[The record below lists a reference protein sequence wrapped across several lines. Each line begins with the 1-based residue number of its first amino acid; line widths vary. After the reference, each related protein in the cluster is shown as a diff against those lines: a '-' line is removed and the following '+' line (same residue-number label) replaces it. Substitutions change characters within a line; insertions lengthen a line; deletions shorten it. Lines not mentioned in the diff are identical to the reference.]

1 MFILI
6 VLMSF
11 ASAGFF
17 SNLFSAKI
25 TGHDIYGYGEDTC
38 FECMENG
45 GNWCEEGWNDYC
57 IEWYGTCN
65 GNRITNEDE
74 CPCPTSCADVPDCE
88 FYECGYCDALSDQCY
103 YSLGACGTCGAAET
117 CNYGTH
123 TCEISCG
130 YSTPYETYREV
141 DVSEAGFADPY
152 DVFCCDEDSD
162 CVANADCFESDNYY
176 PNDLDTREALSG
188 DGSGEYCLYGIWYN
202 EKSFI
207 GQAACAAF
215 STYTYFSREVDS
227 SLWNFADT
235 DDKGCCSNTAECV
248 ANGYCYTKNK
258 YHDNAP
264 ISGDSGD
271 SGDYCLN
278 GVWYDEESDLPSYCG
293 DGTCDFSVGETCTTC
308 LADCGCDSGYACTDG
323 FCVQGVATPGCVDTD
338 TGFDIYNAGTA
349 NSYSDSCVTTINLK
363 EVSCNSVVI
372 TDNVIQAGSYGGIY
386 ATTIS
391 CADYGKVC
399 NFGACADSY
408 SCGNEIC
415 DSSIGEN
422 CDNCPEDCPIVIACS
437 EGDGGFKPDI
447 YSTMV
452 RDGIT
457 YTDQCH
463 PDSTTNI
470 LYEYIC
476 DDVSVPTPS
485 VKGQSAQ
492 GGWVA
497 EVTCPNGC
505 GGAGVCLAAVAAT
518 CSDKIQNQLETDVDC
533 GGPNCLA
540 CPDCTTNG
548 DCGIGELCCGGSCEL
563 KCDSDLYCAD
573 INPCIINKCHHPKTC
588 DAECFFY
595 TTLRDG
601 VSCGDGQVCC
611 GGTPCASGD
620 LCCPGGCAEPS
631 CTANSCDDSND
642 CTTDTCKKSGTCDAK
657 CDYSEYENA
666 NTVCDAFVNGRCNE
680 NGICKEPSCDKNS
693 ECVPANP
700 ESCKVYTC
708 SNPEKWNADCG
719 DVDIISCSMTTDGC
733 CPIDC
738 NSDTDVDCDDHCGD
752 TLGVCDYS
760 ETCDTCEGDCGCGS
774 NEYCDTAG
782 TTATCEPGCGSDT
795 DCDGATPKCD
805 SSHDCVEC
813 LTDSV
818 IDDCGVG
825 YVCDSAGSC
834 KIGMCEYGATNF
846 VFPNTGDTAV
856 VAKFMKNIKS
866 ECNAAFTIKI
876 LSVSALPTTYNL
888 PLNQKIILILNITSD
903 LTSTAGADLNFIINE
918 SELTLPIAN
927 LTIYVEDAA
936 EATGWESLVPDA
948 ADIVARG
955 NKMFGYNVKTPHFS
969 LFLITEPELC
979 GNGVF
984 DTGFEVCDGSVS
996 GVNHCTACSCDIGYH
1011 TTASGDCERDIT
1023 GTDCS
1028 LIGNKSCSGFKLL
1041 ECSSNLVWENE
1052 GLVIGECGVD
1062 CLAGNKSCQG
1072 EVSLLCNLNYDWTIQ
1087 GVINGLCGYVV
1098 DPDAPSDRCGNGYCN
1113 YDEDEASCPE
1123 DCEADPED
1131 IGEINWGLIALIFG
1145 IVVLILV
1152 IIIVLFKMFNKE
1164 KGRGMP
1170 PPNRR
1175 LPPEHRPGPKRAP
1188 GRPLEHNLPVG
1199 RPAAGQ
1205 GPYSRR
1211 RYPPR

>member
-25 TGHDIYGYGEDTC
+25 TGYG
-38 FECMENG
+38 
-45 GNWCEEGWNDYC
+45 
-57 IEWYGTCN
+57 IAPKV
-65 GNRITNEDE
+65 IDE
-74 CPCPTSCADVPDCE
+74 CFACTNNNGEWCQYDYDPSGTNSYCKSNAAMTCWGGTWITDSTFCPSVVPIIPIIPTPTITCPDI
-88 FYECGYCDALSDQCY
+88 DANLAHPDGINY
-103 YSLGACGTCGAAET
+103 YQKG
-117 CNYGTH
+117 NYGGA
-123 TCEISCG
+123 EFCG
-130 YSTPYETYREV
+130 IGVEQKDKVLEYYCTY
-141 DVSEAGFADPY
+141 DA
-152 DVFCCDEDSD
+152 
-162 CVANADCFESDNYY
+162 
-176 PNDLDTREALSG
+176 SG
-188 DGSGEYCLYGIWYN
+188 DPIKSWELY
-202 EKSFI
+202 
-207 GQAACAAF
+207 
-215 STYTYFSREVDS
+215 
-227 SLWNFADT
+227 
-235 DDKGCCSNTAECV
+235 
-248 ANGYCYTKNK
+248 
-258 YHDNAP
+258 P
-264 ISGDSGD
+264 
-271 SGDYCLN
+271 
-278 GVWYDEESDLPSYCG
+278 
-293 DGTCDFSVGETCTTC
+293 
-308 LADCGCDSGYACTDG
+308 
-323 FCVQGVATPGCVDTD
+323 
-338 TGFDIYNAGTA
+338 
-349 NSYSDSCVTTINLK
+349 
-363 EVSCNSVVI
+363 
-372 TDNVIQAGSYGGIY
+372 
-386 ATTIS
+386 
-391 CADYGKVC
+391 
-399 NFGACADSY
+399 
-408 SCGNEIC
+408 
-415 DSSIGEN
+415 
-422 CDNCPEDCPIVIACS
+422 
-437 EGDGGFKPDI
+437 
-447 YSTMV
+447 
-452 RDGIT
+452 
-457 YTDQCH
+457 
-463 PDSTTNI
+463 
-470 LYEYIC
+470 
-476 DDVSVPTPS
+476 
-485 VKGQSAQ
+485 
-492 GGWVA
+492 
-497 EVTCPNGC
+497 CPNGC
-505 GGAGVCLAAVAAT
+505 DDGACQGEEPSLSTCPDTDADDNYPSGKNYYEKGWYSGYGDFCSLNPGEENTLLEYYCNYDASGNPVKSYVFYDCSIENMICDRDLTSATYGACILDAQTCDDGIKNQDELGTDCGGVCPACGINQACTSIGCIPCIDSDGFDIFAKGSVNVKKTTTWTTTWDQCDANGDDLIEMLCDIEDPEIIGEIIESKSTGALFVRVPCPTGYVCDTDKCVALAT
-518 CSDKIQNQLETDVDC
+518 CDDGEQNQDETGVDC
-533 GGPNCLA
+533 GGDICDA
-540 CPDCTTNG
+540 CPDCNTHA
-548 DCGIGELCCGGSCEL
+548 DCTAAPDCKMAFCTASGTCDYNENAQEESLCTGGICCDGSCEA
-563 KCDSDLYCAD
+563 KCGAGGLVCEDNNDCTTD
-573 INPCIINKCHHPKTC
+573 DCHHPGIC
-588 DAECFFY
+588 VAECVFY
-595 TTLRDG
+595 TKRDG
-601 VSCGDGQVCC
+601 VSCDNGQVCC
-611 GGTPCASGD
+611 GGNPCAIGE
-620 LCCPGGCAEPS
+620 LCCPGGCALPL
-631 CTANSCDDSND
+631 CTTGTCDDSND
-642 CTTDTCKKSGTCDAK
+642 CTIDSCSGVGCSANCDN
-657 CDYSEYENA
+657 SEYESD
-666 NTVCDAFVNGRCNE
+666 NTPCDGGSGMCHDGGCVS
-680 NGICKEPSCDKNS
+680 PSCDGNS

-700 ESCKVYTC
+700 ESCKIYTC
-708 SNPEKWNADCG
+708 SNPGDWNADCG

-733 CPIDC
+733 CPSTC

-752 TLGVCDYS
+752 TLGVCDYG

-813 LTDSV
+813 LTASV
-818 IDDCGVG
+818 DDDCGVG